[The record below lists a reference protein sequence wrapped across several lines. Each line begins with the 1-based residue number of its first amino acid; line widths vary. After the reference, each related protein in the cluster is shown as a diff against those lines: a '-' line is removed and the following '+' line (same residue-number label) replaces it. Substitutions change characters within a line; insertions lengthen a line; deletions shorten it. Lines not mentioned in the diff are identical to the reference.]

1 MSRQTKSFI
10 THDNKRKIETMRYSN
25 VVCLLFSF
33 IIRFTNIS
41 SLKSCN
47 MVMSA
52 EMHHPIIQ
60 TFFVH
65 YEHDKD
71 TQIRSMARCVYF
83 CTFMVDTVEVH
94 LMEYI

>member
-1 MSRQTKSFI
+1 
-10 THDNKRKIETMRYSN
+10 
-25 VVCLLFSF
+25 
-33 IIRFTNIS
+33 
-41 SLKSCN
+41 

-71 TQIRSMARCVYF
+71 TQILLRSMARCVYF